1 MNTVFVTG
9 ATGVL
14 GRPVVRSLIAAGHD
28 VRALARSDRNV
39 ADLEEAG
46 ATPVHADLFD
56 AWSLSDAIAGCD
68 AILHLATRIP
78 PTSEMRRREAWAEND
93 RIRREGTRALVDAA
107 LAGGEVTTFVYP
119 GVAFVYAHSGDRWI
133 DSANGAIQP
142 DHPVCTTVEAE
153 AEVARFAM
161 AGEGRRGISL
171 RLGAFYGPASP
182 DSRQALAMARKGLA
196 MPIAPTDAYK
206 SLIWIDDAASAV
218 VSALERAP
226 SGVFDVAEDEPFTQ
240 GDAARA
246 LASAVG
252 RGGLTRLPRWMLRF
266 AVDRPVRDL
275 LARSQRVR
283 NERFKQATG
292 WRPEVPNQAEGWRR
306 IAATSAESSVA

>member
-1 MNTVFVTG
+1 MTVFVTG

-14 GRPVVRSLIAAGHD
+14 GRPVVSSLIASGHA

-39 ADLEEAG
+39 VDLEQAG
-46 ATPVHADLFD
+46 AVPVRADLFD
-56 AWSLSDAIAGCD
+56 PGSLAEAIEGCS

-78 PTSEMRRREAWAEND
+78 PTSEMRRRGAWAEND

-107 LAGGEVTTFVYP
+107 LASGGVDTVLYP
-119 GVAFVYAHSGDRWI
+119 SVAFVYAHSGDRWI
-133 DSANGAIQP
+133 DSASGAIQP
-142 DHPVCTTVEAE
+142 DHPVCTTIEAE
-153 AEVARFAM
+153 AEIARFAM
-161 AGEGRRGISL
+161 AGDGRRGISL
-171 RLGAFYGPASP
+171 RLGAFYGPASA
-182 DSRQALAMARKGLA
+182 DSRQAVAMARKGLA

-218 VSALERAP
+218 VSALENAP
-226 SGVFDVAEDEPFTQ
+226 SGVWDVAEDEPFTQ
-240 GDAARA
+240 ADAARA
-246 LASAVG
+246 LATAVG
-252 RGGLTRLPRWMLRF
+252 RGGLRQLPRWLLRF

-283 NERFKQATG
+283 NDRFKQATG

-306 IAATSAESSVA
+306 MADTPVA

>member
-1 MNTVFVTG
+1 MTVFVTG

-14 GRPVVRSLIAAGHD
+14 GRPVVRSLIAGGQA
-28 VRALARSDRNV
+28 VRALARSERNV
-39 ADLEEAG
+39 TELEEAG
-46 ATPVHADLFD
+46 AVPVRADLFD

-78 PTSEMRRREAWAEND
+78 PSSEMRRRAAWAEND

-119 GVAFVYAHSGDRWI
+119 SVAFVYAHSGDRWI

-142 DHPVCTTVEAE
+142 DHPVCSTVE

-182 DSRQALAMARKGLA
+182 DSRQALAMAKKGLA
-196 MPIAPTDAYK
+196 LPIAPTDAYK

-218 VSALERAP
+218 VSAQERAP

-240 GDAARA
+240 GDAALA

-266 AVDRPVRDL
+266 AVDRPVREL

-283 NERFKQATG
+283 NDRFKQATG

-306 IAATSAESSVA
+306 IAEMPAESPVA